1 MPPLQS
7 LLATHREGHNV
18 GLYSVCCSNEQVLRA
33 AMHVALRH
41 GTVLLIEA
49 TSNQVD
55 QFGGYTGMTPPQYRD
70 YVQALA
76 DEEGFPRE
84 RLILGGD
91 HLGPNAW
98 QKRPAA
104 EAMANARV
112 LIEAYVAAGF
122 HKIHLDCSMSC
133 ADDPTPLPDAIV
145 AARSAELAV
154 IAETTARAN
163 GLPPPVYV
171 IGTEVPI
178 PGGEASLE
186 GGLAVTTPAAAAQTL
201 AIHQQAFDT
210 PQLRDAWQRV
220 IAMVVQPGVD
230 FDHSSVHDYAPE
242 AAAALA
248 DFLEQQPRIVFEAH
262 STDYQRE
269 SGLHA
274 LVRDHFA
281 ILKVGPAATFAY
293 REALFA
299 LAAIETELLPA
310 AQCSRLPQ
318 VLDEVM
324 VAQPKYWQSYYQ
336 GDDAALRLLRSY
348 SFSDRCRYYW
358 GEPALVQAVQ
368 TLFANLEQHAPPLV
382 LLSQHLPAQY
392 QAVRQGTLA
401 NTPAALAQHHVGLC
415 LGEYARAC
423 SANRAGPRK
432 KNESQPAAILANG

>member
-1 MPPLQS
+1 MHGATT
-7 LLATHREGHNV
+7 LLGIEVPAFTGVVERSGIGQRRQRAT
-18 GLYSVCCSNEQVLRA
+18 
-33 AMHVALRH
+33 
-41 GTVLLIEA
+41 T
-49 TSNQVD
+49 
-55 QFGGYTGMTPPQYRD
+55 
-70 YVQALA
+70 
-76 DEEGFPRE
+76 
-84 RLILGGD
+84 
-91 HLGPNAW
+91 
-98 QKRPAA
+98 
-104 EAMANARV
+104 
-112 LIEAYVAAGF
+112 
-122 HKIHLDCSMSC
+122 
-133 ADDPTPLPDAIV
+133 
-145 AARSAELAV
+145 
-154 IAETTARAN
+154 

-178 PGGEASLE
+178 PGGEAPLAE
-186 GGLAVTTPAAAAQTL
+186 GLQVTTPAAAAQTL

-230 FDHSSVHDYAPE
+230 FDHSSVHEYDP
-242 AAAALA
+242 AAASTLA

-299 LAAIETELLPA
+299 LAAIEAELLPA

-336 GDDAALRLLRSY
+336 GDEAALRLLRSY

-368 TLFANLEQHAPPLV
+368 TLFGNLEQHAPPLV
-382 LLSQHLPAQY
+382 LLSQYLPEQY
-392 QAVRQGTLA
+392 RAVREGRLA
-401 NTPAALAQHHVGLC
+401 NTPTALVQHRIGLC

-423 SANRAGPRK
+423 SANQAGPRTQ
-432 KNESQPAAILANG
+432 NAGSAAGVAANG

>member
-1 MPPLQS
+1 MSSLQS
-7 LLATHREGHNV
+7 LLTAHRQGQNV

-33 AMHVALRH
+33 AMQVAARY

-70 YVQALA
+70 YVQQLA
-76 DEEGFPRE
+76 DEEGFPHA

-98 QKRPAA
+98 QKQPAA

-122 HKIHLDCSMSC
+122 NKIHLDCSMSC

-145 AARSAELAV
+145 AARSAELAA
-154 IAETTARAN
+154 IAERTAAAHA
-163 GLPPPVYV
+163 LPLPLYV

-210 PQLRDAWQRV
+210 PELRDAWQRV

-230 FDHSSVHDYAPE
+230 FDHSSVHDYD
-242 AAAALA
+242 AAAAATLA

-299 LAAIETELLPA
+299 LAAIEAELLPA
-310 AQCSRLPQ
+310 AQCSQLPQ
-318 VLDEVM
+318 VLEQVM
-324 VAQPKYWQSYYQ
+324 TAQPKYWQAHYH
-336 GDDAALRLLRSY
+336 GDESTLRLLRAY
-348 SFSDRCRYYW
+348 AFSDRCRYYW
-358 GEPALVQAVQ
+358 GEPALLQAVQ
-368 TLFANLEQHAPPLV
+368 TLFANLDRHTPPLV
-382 LLSQHLPAQY
+382 LLSQYLPEQFR
-392 QAVRQGTLA
+392 AVRAGQLV
-401 NTPAALAQHHVGLC
+401 NTPTALVQHHIGLC

-423 SANRAGPRK
+423 SANQAGPRK
-432 KNESQPAAILANG
+432 QIESSSASILANG